1 MNSTAVRDGCL
12 VYVMGPSGAGK
23 DAVISAVCE
32 KFNKNNE
39 LYFPRRY
46 VTRMD
51 AGADSRDIGLTQEE
65 FEHNWRHGLFA
76 LDWRAHGLSY
86 GISKIINNHLAAGKT
101 VVVNGSRAYLR
112 EALSRYPALLAVQIS
127 VPREVARQRLLAR
140 GRESAQDIEARL
152 SRSPAFDVPPSWM
165 ITIDNSGPLEEAVE
179 AFATLLLNECVS
191 A

>member
-1 MNSTAVRDGCL
+1 
-12 VYVMGPSGAGK
+12 MGPSGAGK
-23 DAVISAVCE
+23 DAVISAVCA
-32 KFNKNNE
+32 KFNKNND
-39 LYFPRRY
+39 LYFTRRY

-65 FEHNWRHGLFA
+65 FEHNWRRGLFA

-86 GISKIINNHLAAGKT
+86 GIRKIINNHLAAGKT

-112 EALSRYPALLAVQIS
+112 EALSRYPSLLAVQIS